1 VETAASSISNKGDLA
16 DVDDVG
22 KLVRTFY
29 AQVSNDDLLG
39 PIFNDV
45 AKVDWP
51 DHLSKLTAFWS
62 RALFGTSGYAGN
74 PYQAHERINEKSPLS
89 MDHFRRWLD
98 LFEATVDAG
107 WRGPNAEKVKTIANN
122 VALVHSRQLVRG
134 SVPMQTQYGDTQ

>member
-1 VETAASSISNKGDLA
+1 VNVGTNERPIAAEGDIA

-22 KLVRTFY
+22 EMVRTFY
-29 AQVSNDDLLG
+29 AKVADDDLLG
-39 PIFNDV
+39 PMFNDV

-62 RALFGTSGYAGN
+62 RAVFGTSGYSGN
-74 PYQAHERINEKSPLS
+74 PYQAHERINEKSPFT

-107 WRGPNAEKVKTIANN
+107 WKGPNAGKVKTISNN
-122 VALVHSRQLVRG
+122 VALVHSRQLVRDND
-134 SVPMQTQYGDTQ
+134 SSHEPNS